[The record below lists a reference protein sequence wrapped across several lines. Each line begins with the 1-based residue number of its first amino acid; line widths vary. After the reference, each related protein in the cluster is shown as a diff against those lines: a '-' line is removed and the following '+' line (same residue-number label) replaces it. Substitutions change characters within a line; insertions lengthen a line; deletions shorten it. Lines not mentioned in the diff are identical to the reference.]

1 MAEDEASLRRLKR
14 LLEGA
19 IELLDQAS
27 TVPADLQH
35 DIVNARAQAALSIK
49 RMKQIAAIVTPA
61 LPEGA
66 WAMLLDLFANEG
78 RKKISVS
85 SACIA
90 SGHPGS
96 TALRWIKHLVEID
109 MLTKEPDGTDG
120 RRIYVD
126 LTPKGREAVLSYLR
140 IAA

>member
-1 MAEDEASLRRLKR
+1 VAEDHASLKRLKR

-19 IELLDQAS
+19 IELLDE
-27 TVPADLQH
+27 ADRMPVRATAE
-35 DIVNARAQAALSIK
+35 IKNARAQAEQSIK

-90 SGHPGS
+90 SGFPGS
-96 TALRWIKHLVEID
+96 TGLRWIKHLVD
-109 MLTKEPDGTDG
+109 LGMLTKEPDGSDG
-120 RRIYVD
+120 RRIFVA
-126 LTPKGREAVLSYLR
+126 LTPKGREAVLRYLR